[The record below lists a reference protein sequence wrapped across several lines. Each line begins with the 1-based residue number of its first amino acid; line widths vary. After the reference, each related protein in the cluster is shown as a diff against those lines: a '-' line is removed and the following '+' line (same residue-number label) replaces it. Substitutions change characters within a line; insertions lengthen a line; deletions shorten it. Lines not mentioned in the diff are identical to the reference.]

1 MPKLVVT
8 HEVVDVERWLE
19 GKETIASVSAAFA
32 DDITTYVAAD
42 GSNNVAFTA
51 NVHDMEGLQ
60 AFLASRPPEAVA
72 NEEKYGVILPQ
83 VMYVEK

>member
-8 HEVVDVERWLE
+8 HKVVDVERWLE
-19 GKETIASVSAAFA
+19 GKEAIASVSAAFA
-32 DDITTYVAAD
+32 DDITTFVAAD

-60 AFLASRPPEAVA
+60 AFMAELPPEAVA
-72 NEEKYGVILPQ
+72 SEEKYGVLQPST
-83 VMYVEK
+83 VYVEK